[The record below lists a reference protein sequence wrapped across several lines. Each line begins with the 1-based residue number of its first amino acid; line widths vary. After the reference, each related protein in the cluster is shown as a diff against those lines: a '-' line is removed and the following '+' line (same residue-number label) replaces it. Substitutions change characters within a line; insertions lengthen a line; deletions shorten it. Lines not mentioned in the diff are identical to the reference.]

1 MSRTYTGTKDG
12 AAKGKRAGLEA
23 MQQTLMFLFNGKNL
37 GTWVVRNMRNNANP
51 PQLSVHATGR
61 AADIQPK
68 NDAETN
74 RLVKFLVDNADTL
87 HIEEVHDYKDGTHGR
102 GWRCWRRELDGKA
115 GWKQWTA
122 LDNGGSAGSLWCHYE
137 LAPDFADSPEK
148 VAAAFKKIF
157 KN

>member
-1 MSRTYTGTKDG
+1 MNYTGTKDG
-12 AAKGKRAGLEA
+12 ASKGKRAGLEA
-23 MQQTLMFLFNGKNL
+23 MQKTLMYLFDAKNM

-68 NDAETN
+68 KDTETN
-74 RLVKFLVDNADTL
+74 RLVKFLVDNAEAL

-102 GWRCWRRELDGKA
+102 GWRCWRRELGGKA
-115 GWKQWTA
+115 GWKQWTVS
-122 LDNGGSAGSLWCHYE
+122 DNGGSAGGLWCHYE

-148 VAAAFKKIF
+148 VAAAFKKVF
-157 KN
+157 SKV

>member
-1 MSRTYTGTKDG
+1 MNYTGTKDG

-37 GTWVVRNMRNNANP
+37 GTWVVRNMRNNADP

-68 NDAETN
+68 TDADTN
-74 RLVKFLVDNADTL
+74 RLVKFLVDNAETL

-115 GWKQWTA
+115 GWKQWSA
-122 LDNGGSAGSLWCHYE
+122 SDNGGSAGALWCHYE
-137 LAPDFADSPEK
+137 VAPDFADSPAK
-148 VAAAFKKIF
+148 VEAAFKQIF
-157 KN
+157 GK

>member
-1 MSRTYTGTKDG
+1 MNYTGTKDG

-23 MQQTLMFLFNGKNL
+23 MQQTLMFLFNAKNL

-68 NDAETN
+68 TDADTN
-74 RLVKFLVDNADTL
+74 RLVKFLVDNAAAL

-102 GWRCWRRELDGKA
+102 GWRCSRRELDGKA

-122 LDNGGSAGSLWCHYE
+122 QDNGGSAGSLWCHYE
-137 LAPDFADSPEK
+137 LAPDFADSPK
-148 VAAAFKKIF
+148 RLLKHSRRY
-157 KN
+157 

>member
-1 MSRTYTGTKDG
+1 MARKYTGTKDG
-12 AAKGKRAGLEA
+12 ISDGRRGGLEA
-23 MQQTLMFLFNGKNL
+23 MQKTLMYLFSAKDL

-68 NDAETN
+68 TDAETN

-122 LDNGGSAGSLWCHYE
+122 EDNGGSAGSLWCHYE

>member
-1 MSRTYTGTKDG
+1 VNYTGTKDG

-23 MQQTLMFLFNGKNL
+23 MQNTLKYLFDAKNL
-37 GTWVVRNMRNNANP
+37 GTYVLRNMRNNASP

-68 NDAETN
+68 TDAETN
-74 RLVKFLVDNADTL
+74 KLIKFLVDNAETL

-102 GWRCWRRELDGKA
+102 GWRCSRRELDGKA

-122 LDNGGSAGSLWCHYE
+122 QDNGGSAGALWCHYE
-137 LAPDFADSPEK
+137 IAPDFADSPEK
-148 VAAAFKKIF
+148 VAAAFKKVF
-157 KN
+157 GK

>member
-1 MSRTYTGTKDG
+1 MNYTGTKDG

-68 NDAETN
+68 SDTDTN
-74 RLVKFLVDNADTL
+74 RLVKFLVDNAATL

-102 GWRCWRRELDGKA
+102 GWRCSRRELDGKA

-122 LDNGGSAGSLWCHYE
+122 TDNGGSANSLWCHYE

-148 VAAAFKKIF
+148 VAEAFKKVLG
-157 KN
+157 K